1 MDAAIERLNALRL
14 QEKRNP
20 FALSSE
26 DERQNAA
33 RHHAAAAVVSP
44 QSQQQA
50 DQHALEMQR
59 LHAQFQQSMNE
70 QAQRMQQMQHDLQA
84 TQARLQ
90 ASERQNG
97 LLRTALEASE
107 TYKHQIADQGLVIE
121 ELQNQV
127 KSLRL
132 TNYRLQYMI
141 QQTEPR
147 GHNAFLPPPPP
158 DIF

>member
-26 DERQNAA
+26 DERKQSA
-33 RHHAAAAVVSP
+33 RHHATVAPP
-44 QSQQQA
+44 QSQVQA
-50 DQHALEMQR
+50 DHALEMQR
-59 LHAQFQQSMNE
+59 LQTQFQQSMNE
-70 QAQRMQQMQHDLQA
+70 QAQRMQQMQHELQA

-90 ASERQNG
+90 AAERQNG

-107 TYKHQIADQGLVIE
+107 TYKHQVADQGLVIE